1 MEFQHNTLTEKV
13 FDYLKEKII
22 LHVYKPGERIDISK
36 LVKELS
42 VSPIPIR
49 EALQKLRARGL
60 VDYKPHV
67 GFFVHRFTAK
77 EVAEIFDVRL
87 VLEKFA
93 LEQGFSNLT
102 INDLKQLVS
111 LVNNAR
117 GKPRKVIEQYN
128 QQIDRLLHHKIILE
142 HAKNDFLLFLMSF
155 INDYIEFVRH
165 LVPRG
170 ITDFEEHVKIIKAL
184 QKKDL
189 EAAIQAL
196 EEHIQSVKEDTLK
209 WLEEKL

>member
-1 MEFQHNTLTEKV
+1 
-13 FDYLKEKII
+13 
-22 LHVYKPGERIDISK
+22 
-36 LVKELS
+36 
-42 VSPIPIR
+42 
-49 EALQKLRARGL
+49 
-60 VDYKPHV
+60 
-67 GFFVHRFTAK
+67 
-77 EVAEIFDVRL
+77 
-87 VLEKFA
+87 
-93 LEQGFSNLT
+93 
-102 INDLKQLVS
+102 
-111 LVNNAR
+111 
-117 GKPRKVIEQYN
+117 VIEQYN